1 MYGKEKKVRMRKKK
15 KIRMNE
21 RFHSE
26 EQTSEAQLR
35 YQGFYSIFNIY
46 L

>member
-1 MYGKEKKVRMRKKK
+1 MEKKKRKGRKKKK